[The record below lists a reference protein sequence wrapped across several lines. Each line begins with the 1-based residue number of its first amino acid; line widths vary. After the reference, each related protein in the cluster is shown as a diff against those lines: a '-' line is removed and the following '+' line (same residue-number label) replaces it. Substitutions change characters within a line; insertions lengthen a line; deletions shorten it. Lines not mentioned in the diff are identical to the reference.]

1 MSSDGRDEKLE
12 AAVHSYLLQ
21 QGLVKTARQLEKDCP
36 TCTKKKPAK
45 VEDEE
50 LQQLLDAW
58 KERQSAKPSS
68 SKKQKVA
75 SSSAAPGSSGS
86 GDRFRRVD
94 AANTD
99 TSGVS
104 GSDNSWDALRAKGH
118 TYADKAQER
127 LGAVK
132 GKNFRKEMTKAK
144 RGTYRG
150 GEIDMA
156 VNSIKFQYDD

>member
-1 MSSDGRDEKLE
+1 MSDDKLN
-12 AAVHSYLLQ
+12 AAVHAFLLQ

-36 TCTKKKPAK
+36 GCASKPAP
-45 VEDEE
+45 VDHDE
-50 LQQLLDAW
+50 LQRMLDAW
-58 KERQSAKPSS
+58 KERPA
-68 SKKQKVA
+68 KKQKRAA
-75 SSSAAPGSSGS
+75 SSTPGSAGSGS

-94 AANTD
+94 AAATD

-150 GEIDMA
+150 GNIDMA

>member
-1 MSSDGRDEKLE
+1 MTDARLN
-12 AAVHSYLLQ
+12 AAVHSFLLQ
-21 QGLVKTARQLEKDCP
+21 QGLVKTARKLEKDCP
-36 TCTKKKPAK
+36 ACLTKPAK
-45 VEDEE
+45 AVEPEE
-50 LQQLLDAW
+50 LQQMLDAW
-58 KERQSAKPSS
+58 HEQDSARPSS
-68 SKKQKVA
+68 KRQKA
-75 SSSAAPGSSGS
+75 AAKSATPGSGS
-86 GDRFRRVD
+86 SDRFRRVD
-94 AANTD
+94 ADTVD